1 MQGILPVFPP
11 DFAPRVLLGL
21 VPAGD
26 GCLLHDDANDDKA
39 PKMDKKNYRD
49 DGIRGKEVRMSISVS
64 CNLAPVCSFP
74 TTVRFCQSTV
84 RQLLFSSMLVLLVVV
99 GQRQM
104 NRSCVCTVPLLQ
116 TLYPFS
122 VAQAGAGIANLLYN
136 RQCTLHHWCTSA
148 PVQNPL
154 QPVQSFSATEPPPG
168 GGGGLVH
175 LREQGGRVCGLFPAP
190 TDQLYSLN
198 PGKHVAA
205 PISWY

>member
-1 MQGILPVFPP
+1 MPVFPP

-21 VPAGD
+21 VPSGD
-26 GCLLHDDANDDKA
+26 GSLLHDDANDDKA

-84 RQLLFSSMLVLLVVV
+84 RHQLFSSMLVVV

-136 RQCTLHHWCTSA
+136 RQCTLHHSGGSA
-148 PVQNPL
+148 PVQNPR

-168 GGGGLVH
+168 GGALVH
-175 LREQGGRVCGLFPAP
+175 LREQGGRVCGLFP
-190 TDQLYSLN
+190 L
-198 PGKHVAA
+198 
-205 PISWY
+205 ISCIH

>member
-39 PKMDKKNYRD
+39 PKMDKNTDRD
-49 DGIRGKEVRMSISVS
+49 DGIRGKGVRMSISVS
-64 CNLAPVCSFP
+64 CNLAAVCSFP

-84 RQLLFSSMLVLLVVV
+84 RHQLFSSMLVLLVVV

-104 NRSCVCTVPLLQ
+104 NRSCVCTVRRFK
-116 TLYPFS
+116 LYILSQLHKLVLALPTCCTTDS
-122 VAQAGAGIANLLYN
+122 VHCTTAGG
-136 RQCTLHHWCTSA
+136 SA

-154 QPVQSFSATEPPPG
+154 QPVQSFSATEPPP

-205 PISWY
+205 PG

>member
-39 PKMDKKNYRD
+39 PKMDKNTD
-49 DGIRGKEVRMSISVS
+49 HENGIRVKGVRMSISVS
-64 CNLAPVCSFP
+64 CNLAAVCSFP

-104 NRSCVCTVPLLQ
+104 NRSCVWCTVCPLQ

-136 RQCTLHHWCTSA
+136 RQCTLHHSGGSA

-168 GGGGLVH
+168 GGGCLVH

-205 PISWY
+205 PG